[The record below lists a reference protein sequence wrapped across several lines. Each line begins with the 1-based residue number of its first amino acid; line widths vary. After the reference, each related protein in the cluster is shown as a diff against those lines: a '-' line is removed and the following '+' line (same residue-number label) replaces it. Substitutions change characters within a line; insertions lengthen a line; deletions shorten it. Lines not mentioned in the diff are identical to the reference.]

1 MDNCKQIKSIDKTR
15 YTRTINDESIRN
27 FTDEIRGLTWEEIL
41 NENTNPDDAYNN
53 FLEIYFNCL

>member
-1 MDNCKQIKSIDKTR
+1 MDNYKQIKSIDKTR

-53 FLEIYFNCL
+53 FL